1 MKELN
6 FINNFFYQLKTI
18 IQSSNQHYD
27 NLIKV
32 KKIFIKCVRNGG
44 KIILVGNGGSAAIAS
59 HVSVDLSKNAGIRS
73 INFNEAD
80 LITCLSNDYSY
91 DNWIVAA
98 LKLFCDKRDV
108 LVLISSS
115 GNSENLVRA
124 IKYSK
129 KNKIKTVVFTGFK
142 KNNRL
147 KTLNK
152 LGVNFWIDSKSYN
165 IVELSHL
172 CLLLSIVD
180 LCIGKMNYSSK
191 RKISVN

>member
-1 MKELN
+1 MKEIN
-6 FINNFFYQLKTI
+6 FLNNFFYEFKNI
-18 IQSSNQHYD
+18 IQNSNQHYI

-32 KKIFIKCVRNGG
+32 KKIFINCRRNKG
-44 KIILVGNGGSAAIAS
+44 KIIIVGNGGSAAIAS

-91 DNWIVAA
+91 DDWIVSA
-98 LKLFCDKRDV
+98 LKLYCDQKDV
-108 LVLISSS
+108 LILISSS
-115 GNSENLVRA
+115 GNSKNHVNA

-129 KNKIKTVVFTGFK
+129 KNKIQTITFTGFK
-142 KNNRL
+142 KNNLLRS
-147 KTLNK
+147 LNK
-152 LGVNFWIDSKSYN
+152 FGINFWVNSKSYN

-180 LCIGKMNYSSK
+180 LCIGKINYSSK
-191 RKISVN
+191 KRLL